1 MTKPL
6 KASDYLD
13 DPERAIALFN
23 RVVGSGGDDEA
34 VKQALLVVAQ
44 ALKRAGFGRADEH
57 TRDPSGAATTKA

>member
-13 DPERAIALFN
+13 NPERAIALFN
-23 RVVGSGGDDEA
+23 KVLGSGGGDEA

-44 ALKRAGFGRADEH
+44 ALRRAGFTRIEEDEM
-57 TRDPSGAATTKA
+57 R